1 MVELAVVE
9 EILKPVET
17 RRTIQSV
24 QQTRMQTLTSARIEE
39 LSAIAAQNTIDG
51 FIAQD
56 RYDFDAAS
64 LHFSVVFQTLFPEFD
79 SERILKAAEA
89 YVSALFTQSKLKD
102 DNFDKTE
109 KLHDRRW
116 EFVQN
121 ELLRMCSLLGLPS
134 SYAIETCNL
143 YRYHSVRDDCYVKHL
158 LESHR
163 VLLKRIAGNDSNYR
177 EIAGLYL
184 SAIACHDKHS
194 QFGVTKGRELMQLYY
209 NIIFHSRNMS

>member
-184 SAIACHDKHS
+184 SAIAFHDKHS

>member
-1 MVELAVVE
+1 MAVVE
-9 EILKPVET
+9 EIIKSQGT
-17 RRTIQSV
+17 RQTIQSV

-163 VLLKRIAGNDSNYR
+163 VLLKRIAGNDSYYR
-177 EIAGLYL
+177 EVAGLYL
-184 SAIACHDKHS
+184 SAIAFHDKHS

>member
-9 EILKPVET
+9 EIIKSQGT

-163 VLLKRIAGNDSNYR
+163 VLLKRIAGNDSYYR

-184 SAIACHDKHS
+184 SAIAFHDKHS

>member
-9 EILKPVET
+9 EIIKSQGT
-17 RRTIQSV
+17 RQTIQSV

-163 VLLKRIAGNDSNYR
+163 VLLKRIAGNDSYYR
-177 EIAGLYL
+177 EVAGLYL
-184 SAIACHDKHS
+184 SAIAFHDKHS

>member
-9 EILKPVET
+9 EIIKSQGT

-184 SAIACHDKHS
+184 SAIAFHDKHS

>member
-1 MVELAVVE
+1 MAVVE
-9 EILKPVET
+9 EIIKSHGT
-17 RRTIQSV
+17 RQTIQSV

-163 VLLKRIAGNDSNYR
+163 VLLKRIAGNDSYYR
-177 EIAGLYL
+177 EVAGLYL
-184 SAIACHDKHS
+184 SAIAFHDKHS

>member
-9 EILKPVET
+9 EIIKSQET
-17 RRTIQSV
+17 RQTIQSV

-163 VLLKRIAGNDSNYR
+163 VLLKRIAGNDSHYR

-184 SAIACHDKHS
+184 SAIAFHDKHS

>member
-1 MVELAVVE
+1 
-9 EILKPVET
+9 
-17 RRTIQSV
+17 
-24 QQTRMQTLTSARIEE
+24 MQTLTSARIEE

-163 VLLKRIAGNDSNYR
+163 VLLKRIAGNDSYYR

-184 SAIACHDKHS
+184 SAIAFHDKHS

>member
-163 VLLKRIAGNDSNYR
+163 VLLKRIAGNDSYYR

>member
-9 EILKPVET
+9 EILKLVET
-17 RRTIQSV
+17 RQTIQSV
-24 QQTRMQTLTSARIEE
+24 QQTRVQTLTSARIEE

-89 YVSALFTQSKLKD
+89 YVSALFAQSKLKD

-121 ELLRMCSLLGLPS
+121 ELLRMCGLLGLPS

-163 VLLKRIAGNDSNYR
+163 VLLKRIAGNDSYYR

-184 SAIACHDKHS
+184 SAIAFHDKHS

>member
-9 EILKPVET
+9 EILKLVET
-17 RRTIQSV
+17 RQTIQSV
-24 QQTRMQTLTSARIEE
+24 QQTRVQTLTSARIEE

-89 YVSALFTQSKLKD
+89 YVSALFAQSKLKD
-102 DNFDKTE
+102 DNFDKAE

-121 ELLRMCSLLGLPS
+121 ELLRMCGLLGLPS

-163 VLLKRIAGNDSNYR
+163 VLLKRIAGNDSYYR

-184 SAIACHDKHS
+184 SAIAFHDKHS

>member
-9 EILKPVET
+9 EIIKSQET
-17 RRTIQSV
+17 RQTIQSV

-163 VLLKRIAGNDSNYR
+163 VLLKRIAGNDSYYR

-184 SAIACHDKHS
+184 SAIAFHDKHS